1 MDDPVVWGGI
11 WLAVA
16 AVLGVSEMASGSSFW
31 LAPFAVAALPA
42 SIVSFIGAPVPVG
55 WLIFLVGSVIAF
67 LAMRPLAKRLDV
79 DVPHIPGI
87 GANRLVGHEAV
98 TIETIPYGADTHG
111 MIRAGGETWNAVT
124 DHDIEIPVGSPVR
137 ITSVRGTRVV
147 VEPAPDSDLSRFA

>member
-16 AVLGVSEMASGSSFW
+16 AVLGVSEMASSGTFW

-42 SIVSFIGAPVPVG
+42 SIVSFVGAPVAVG
-55 WLIFLVGSVIAF
+55 WLVFLACSVVSF
-67 LAMRPLAKRLDV
+67 LAMRPLAKRLDL

-98 TIETIPYGADTHG
+98 TVEEIPFGSETHG
-111 MIRAGGETWNAVT
+111 MIKAGGETWNAVSAN
-124 DHDIEIPVGSPVR
+124 DMAIPVGTAVR
-137 ITSVRGTRVV
+137 IVEVRGTRVV
-147 VEPAPDSDLSRFA
+147 VEPAPDSDLHRFT

>member
-16 AVLGVSEMASGSSFW
+16 AALGVSEMMSGSSFW

-42 SIVSFIGAPVPVG
+42 AIVSFIGAPVAVG
-55 WLIFLVGSVIAF
+55 WLFFLVGSVACF
-67 LAMRPLAKRLDV
+67 LAMRPLANRLDL

-98 TIETIPYGADTHG
+98 TIEEIPYGTDTQG
-111 MIRAGGETWNAVT
+111 AIKAGGETWNAVT
-124 DHDIEIPVGSPVR
+124 DQDIAIPAGTAVR
-137 ITSVRGTRVV
+137 IIEVRGTRVV
-147 VEPAPDSDLSRFA
+147 VEPAPDTALHRFT

>member
-16 AVLGVSEMASGSSFW
+16 AVLGVAEMASGSSFW

-42 SIVSFIGAPVPVG
+42 SIVSFLGAPIAVG
-55 WLIFLVGSVIAF
+55 WLLFLIGSIACF
-67 LAMRPLAKRLDV
+67 LAMRPLAKRLDL

-98 TIETIPYGADTHG
+98 TVEEIPYGTDTQG
-111 MIRAGGETWNAVT
+111 SIKAGGETWNAVT
-124 DHDIEIPVGSPVR
+124 DQDIAIPAGTAVR
-137 ITSVRGTRVV
+137 IIEVRGTRVV
-147 VEPAPDSDLSRFA
+147 VEPAPDSELHRFT

>member
-16 AVLGVSEMASGSSFW
+16 AGLGVSEMASAGSFW

-42 SIVSFIGAPVPVG
+42 AIVSFIGAPVAVG
-55 WLIFLVGSVIAF
+55 WLVFLAGSVLSF
-67 LAMRPLAKRLDV
+67 LAMRPLAKRLDL

-98 TIETIPYGADTHG
+98 TVEEIPFGTETHG
-111 MIRAGGETWNAVT
+111 MVKAGGETWNAVSA
-124 DHDIEIPVGSPVR
+124 DDMAIPVGTAVR
-137 ITSVRGTRVV
+137 IVEVRGTRVV
-147 VEPAPDSDLSRFA
+147 VEPSPDSDLHRFT

>member
-11 WLAVA
+11 WLATA
-16 AVLGVSEMASGSSFW
+16 AALGVSEMASAGSFW

-42 SIVSFIGAPVPVG
+42 AIISFLGAPIAVG
-55 WLIFLVGSVIAF
+55 WLIFLAGSVLAF

-98 TIETIPYGADTHG
+98 IVEDIPFGAETHG
-111 MIRAGGETWNAVT
+111 MVRAGGETWNAMT
-124 DHDIEIPVGSPVR
+124 DNDMAIPVGTTVR
-137 ITSVRGTRVV
+137 IVEVRGTRVV
-147 VEPAPDSDLSRFA
+147 VEPAPSSDLHRFT

>member
-16 AVLGVSEMASGSSFW
+16 AALGVSEMASGSSFW

-42 SIVSFIGAPVPVG
+42 SIVSFIGAPVAVG
-55 WLIFLVGSVIAF
+55 WLVFLIGSVGCF
-67 LAMRPLAKRLDV
+67 LAMRPLVKRLDL

-98 TIETIPYGADTHG
+98 TIEEIPYGTDTQG
-111 MIRAGGETWNAVT
+111 VIKAGGETWNAVT
-124 DHDIEIPVGSPVR
+124 DHDIAIPVGTAVR
-137 ITSVRGTRVV
+137 IIEVRGTRVV
-147 VEPAPDSDLSRFA
+147 VEPAPDSELHRFT

>member
-16 AVLGVSEMASGSSFW
+16 AVLGISEMASGSSFW
-31 LAPFAVAALPA
+31 LAPFAIAALPA
-42 SIVSFIGAPVPVG
+42 SIVSFLGAPIELG
-55 WLIFLVGSVIAF
+55 WLLFFIGSIVTF

-98 TIETIPYGADTHG
+98 TIETIPFGTDTHG
-111 MIRAGGETWNAVT
+111 MIRAGGEIWNAIT
-124 DHDIEIPVGSPVR
+124 DDNIEIPAGSPVR
-137 ITSVRGTRVV
+137 ITSIRGTRVV
-147 VEPAPDSDLSRFA
+147 VEPAPDSDLSRFT